1 MKKFWVTAAL
11 AALAL
16 QLAVPLAM
24 IWKKERVIV
33 KGEIVYFRSQP
44 VDPYDPFRG
53 RFVTLSISDDAKWTD
68 KVPKSKRVSGKVW
81 VRFTKDKDGMMEA
94 IEARRSKTDAEG
106 VWLRIPFEGSVDK
119 NENVSIDL
127 PFNRFYME
135 EKSAIEADKH
145 LAGWRNRNNHKSV
158 AVVRVLD
165 GEAVLTDVLVD
176 GQPIRE
182 FVKAK
187 RAEK

>member
-1 MKKFWVTAAL
+1 MKKEFWVTAAL

-24 IWKKERVIV
+24 IWKSEHVI
-33 KGEIVYFRSQP
+33 KGETVYFLSRP
-44 VDPYDPFRG
+44 VDPFDAFRG
-53 RFVTLSISDDAKWTD
+53 RFVTLSITDTATWTD
-68 KVPKSKRVSGKVW
+68 ETPEPSSALSGKKIW
-81 VRFTKDKDGMMEA
+81 VRFIKDKDDMMKA
-94 IEARRSKTDAEG
+94 VEARRTKTDAEG
-106 VWLRIPFEGSVDK
+106 IWLRIPLSGHVYNGKSV
-119 NENVSIDL
+119 NLEL

-135 EKSAIEADKH
+135 EKSAIEADKL
-145 LAGWRNRNNHKSV
+145 LAGGRGRNHKIV
-158 AVVRVLD
+158 TAVRVLD

-187 RAEK
+187 RAE